1 MTYDDL
7 KLGKWVH
14 VEVEGFDE
22 PMKLRVYMHDGAA
35 GRETILLRGR
45 RDGFRYTFSPPYK
58 YPQWGEIPSE
68 PWPMVGEPDP
78 VKTSVRFT
86 QSELDEIDQAVLQVV
101 RDFNESAMG
110 EYAYH
115 RERGRDSHIPDWGY
129 VTAGLVVNDLFLNRS
144 GVRFSAP
151 LSEAAE
157 ALKVDSSYY
166 RNQKQYAAVQG
177 SLKRLARTGKL
188 NSIMGSS
195 SMAPGGRW
203 REVITYFDPLIMG
216 HGGMEVE
223 W

>member
-22 PMKLRVYMHDGAA
+22 PMKLRVYLVKEGDLADV
-35 GRETILLRGR
+35 ILAHGR
-45 RDGFRYTFSPPYK
+45 RDGFQYTFSPPYK

-68 PWPMVGEPDP
+68 PWERVGEPEP

-86 QSELDEIDQAVLQVV
+86 QAELDEIDRAVLQVV
-101 RDFNESAMG
+101 RDFNESAMDV
-110 EYAYH
+110 YAQ
-115 RERGRDSHIPDWGY
+115 GRDLHIPTWGY
-129 VTAGLVVNDLFLNRS
+129 VTAGLVVNDLFVNRS
-144 GVRFSAP
+144 GIRFPKP

-157 ALKVDSSYY
+157 GLRVDSSYY
-166 RNQKQYAAVQG
+166 RNPKKQYAAVQG
-177 SLKRLARTGKL
+177 SLKRLARTGEL
-188 NSIMGSS
+188 DTILGSS
-195 SMAPGGRW
+195 AMASGGRW
-203 REVITYFDPLIMG
+203 SEVVTYFDPLIMG